1 MTQAHA
7 QIQALSDGRST
18 TEEPEFGSLAANTS
32 TSTILTIID
41 MTGAAAHLAAP
52 SVTASPAASS
62 GSPRRDLTAALFLQL
77 QALPKGHAHHTRI
90 RDELVRLNMPLVTSL
105 ARRFQNR
112 GEPLDDLEQ
121 VAVVGLLHAIDRFDT
136 RRGVAFSTF
145 ATPTIA
151 GEIKRYFRDHGW
163 MVRVPR
169 TLQEMRLQLTA
180 TTPILSQEL
189 GRSPTVAE
197 LATRLGVD
205 EAVVVEGLAAGNAYS
220 ALSLD
225 LPTGGDSDEPALADG
240 LGSEETAYEFIDDCV
255 SLGPLLQGLPERER
269 RILHLRFFED
279 MTQTEIAER
288 VGISQM
294 HVSRLLSRTL
304 STLRAGMAQEKVAQ
318 AA

>member
-1 MTQAHA
+1 MTHAHA
-7 QIQALSDGRST
+7 QVEVRSEINAT
-18 TEEPEFGSLAANTS
+18 DETSAGAPE
-32 TSTILTIID
+32 
-41 MTGAAAHLAAP
+41 AAP
-52 SVTASPAASS
+52 AAP
-62 GSPRRDLTAALFLQL
+62 PRRDITAALFHQL
-77 QALPKGHAHHTRI
+77 RQYPAGHPSHTRI

-112 GEPLDDLEQ
+112 GEPLEDLEQ
-121 VAVVGLLHAIDRFDT
+121 VAVVGLLHAIDRFDVS
-136 RRGVAFSTF
+136 RGVAFSTF

-169 TLQEMRLQLTA
+169 MLQEMRLQLTSTA
-180 TTPILSQEL
+180 PVLAQEL

-197 LATRLGVD
+197 LAQRLNCE
-205 EAVVVEGLAAGNAYS
+205 EADVVEGLAAGNAYS

-225 LPTGGDSDEPALADG
+225 LPTGEDSDEPPLADG
-240 LGSEETAYEFIDDCV
+240 LGAEETAYDFIDDCV
-255 SLGPLLQGLPERER
+255 SLRPLLEGLPERER

-279 MTQTEIAER
+279 MTQTEIAQQ

-304 STLRAGMAQEKVAQ
+304 SALREGLADAPAAGLAQ
-318 AA
+318 ASAA

>member
-1 MTQAHA
+1 MTHAHVQAEV
-7 QIQALSDGRST
+7 RSEINAT
-18 TEEPEFGSLAANTS
+18 DETSAGAPE
-32 TSTILTIID
+32 
-41 MTGAAAHLAAP
+41 AAAQ
-52 SVTASPAASS
+52 PAAA
-62 GSPRRDLTAALFLQL
+62 PRRDITAALFHQIR
-77 QALPKGHAHHTRI
+77 QYPAGHPHHTRI

-112 GEPLDDLEQ
+112 GEPLEDLEQ
-121 VAVVGLLHAIDRFDT
+121 VAVVGLLHAIDRFDVS
-136 RRGVAFSTF
+136 RGVAFSTF

-169 TLQEMRLQLTA
+169 MLQEMRLLLTTNA
-180 TTPILSQEL
+180 PVIAQEL
-189 GRSPTVAE
+189 GRSPTVKE
-197 LATRLGVD
+197 LAERLGVD
-205 EAVVVEGLAAGNAYS
+205 EADVVEGLAAGNAYS

-225 LPTGGDSDEPALADG
+225 LPTGEGQDEPPLADG
-240 LGSEETAYEFIDDCV
+240 LGEEETAYDFIDDCV
-255 SLGPLLQGLPERER
+255 SLRPLLEELPERER

-279 MTQTEIAER
+279 MTQTEIAQQ

-304 STLRAGMAQEKVAQ
+304 NQLREGLTEQAAQ